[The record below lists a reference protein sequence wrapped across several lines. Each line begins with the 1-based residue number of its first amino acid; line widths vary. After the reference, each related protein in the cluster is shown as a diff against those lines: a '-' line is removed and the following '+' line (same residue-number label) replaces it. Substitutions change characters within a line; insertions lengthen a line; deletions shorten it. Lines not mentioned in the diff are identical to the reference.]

1 VRRAI
6 VIVVVFLVSAPWL
19 RGSPHATAPGPAVEP
34 ALARFLT
41 RPDEPLREYRALR
54 HMEAENGRFN
64 VRGTL
69 DAMTSLSGDG
79 RFTYTIV
86 REDGSDYIRNRVL
99 RTLLENE
106 EKLFA
111 TTDPSRAALTSVNYE
126 LLAAEPAEPGVVRLL
141 AKPRR
146 REVSLVDG
154 SVFVTRDD
162 ADLLRVEGRLAK
174 NPSFWTTRVDLV
186 RRYDRVG
193 GIRVPV
199 RLDTTAQVRVAGSST
214 LSVVY
219 DYQMVNGVAV
229 KGRE

>member
-1 VRRAI
+1 VT
-6 VIVVVFLVSAPWL
+6 APWL
-19 RGSPHATAPGPAVEP
+19 RGSPHATAPGVAVEP
-34 ALARFLT
+34 ALTRFLT

-69 DAMTSLSGDG
+69 DAMTSLSADG

-86 REDGSDYIRNRVL
+86 REDGSDYIRDRVL

-199 RLDTTAQVRVAGSST
+199 RLDTTAQVRIAGSST

>member
-1 VRRAI
+1 
-6 VIVVVFLVSAPWL
+6 
-19 RGSPHATAPGPAVEP
+19 
-34 ALARFLT
+34 
-41 RPDEPLREYRALR
+41 
-54 HMEAENGRFN
+54 MEAENGRFN

-69 DAMTSLSGDG
+69 DAMTSLSADG

-86 REDGSDYIRNRVL
+86 REDGSDYIRTRVL
-99 RTLLENE
+99 RPLLENE

-111 TTDPSRAALTSVNYE
+111 TTDPSRAALTTVNYE

-141 AKPRR
+141 ARPRR

-174 NPSFWTTRVDLV
+174 NPSFWTTRVDVV
-186 RRYDRVG
+186 RRYDRVS

-199 RLDTTAQVRVAGSST
+199 RLDTTAQVRIAGSST

-229 KGRE
+229 KARE